1 MPCPLL
7 FSLYP
12 AGVRGKWQGRHLI
25 GIDGKKRVD
34 CRQTTYHVLRSRPP
48 EWPEL
53 ETTLTSAL
61 TAADALESA
70 VSKVKRHILPL
81 FLIMFIANYIDR
93 VNIGFVNSHMQ
104 ADLGI
109 GAAAYGL
116 GSGLFFVGYALFEVP
131 SNVLMQK
138 YGARAWLTRIM
149 GTWGLVA
156 AAMAFVWNDTS
167 FYVLRFLLGIAE
179 AGFFPGVVFY
189 FTQWLPQKERGKAVA
204 VFLSGSALASV
215 LSGPITGSLLSIRG
229 LGLQGWQWMFL
240 IEGGFSIVLCGVS
253 WLLLKSRIRDASW
266 LTAEEQAVLES
277 SIAAEQ
283 REAHGGAHLPPM
295 KLLKDPQILLFCFLY
310 FAIQLT
316 IYAATFWLPTII
328 RKMGGLSDFEVGM
341 FNTIP
346 WLIAM
351 VAMYCF
357 AVLSAKWRF
366 QQAWLAV
373 ALVIAACGLF
383 ASTSGNPVLS
393 FVAICFSAIGF
404 KAASSLFWPIPQGYL
419 DARVAA
425 AVIALINSVGNL
437 GGFFA
442 PAAFGYLQQHTGS
455 ITGGLY
461 ALGVASLIA
470 AAAGFLTRNRR
481 VNRDALPEP
490 LHSKAH

>member
-1 MPCPLL
+1 
-7 FSLYP
+7 
-12 AGVRGKWQGRHLI
+12 
-25 GIDGKKRVD
+25 
-34 CRQTTYHVLRSRPP
+34 
-48 EWPEL
+48 
-53 ETTLTSAL
+53 
-61 TAADALESA
+61 
-70 VSKVKRHILPL
+70 
-81 FLIMFIANYIDR
+81 MFIANYIDR
-93 VNIGFVNSHMQ
+93 VNVGFVNSHMQ

-116 GSGLFFVGYALFEVP
+116 GSGLFFIGYALFEVP

-149 GTWGLVA
+149 GTWGIVA

-179 AGFFPGVVFY
+179 AGFFPGVVYY

-204 VFLSGSALASV
+204 IFLGGSAFASV
-215 LSGPITGSLLSIRG
+215 LSGPITGSLLSITG
-229 LGLQGWQWMFL
+229 LGLKGWQWMFL
-240 IEGGFSIVLCGVS
+240 IEGAFSVLLCGAS
-253 WLLLKSRIRDASW
+253 WMLLKSRISDAHW
-266 LTAEEQAVLES
+266 LSADEQRALQKAITTEQAE
-277 SIAAEQ
+277 
-283 REAHGGAHLPPM
+283 REAASGGAHVSAL
-295 KLLKDPQILLFCFLY
+295 KLLKDPQIVLFCFLY

-328 RKMGGLSDFEVGM
+328 RKMGGLSDFQVGL
-341 FNTIP
+341 FNAVP

-357 AVLSAKWRF
+357 ALLSARWRF
-366 QQAWLAV
+366 QQAWLAT

-383 ASTSGNPVLS
+383 ASTTGNAVLS

-404 KAASSLFWPIPQGYL
+404 KAAASLFWPIPQGYL

-425 AVIALINSVGNL
+425 GVIALINSVGNL

-442 PAAFGYLQQHTGS
+442 PATFGYLQQHTGS
-455 ITGGLY
+455 VSGGLY

-470 AAAGFLTRNRR
+470 AAAGFLTRHRR
-481 VNRDALPEP
+481 QD
-490 LHSKAH
+490 HTHGGQTAHRSAH